1 VRVELQG
8 VKGFSPHPVF
18 GDGPLNLTEFRVH
31 ELREASCREGD
42 AGPGELRGP
51 YLGLLFIWL

>member
-1 VRVELQG
+1 M
-8 VKGFSPHPVF
+8 KGFSPHPVF